1 MGLQFVIGQSGSG
14 KSHYLYKKIIKK
26 SMEHESEN
34 FIFIVP
40 EQSTLQTEMELVK
53 RHEWGGIMNI
63 EVLSFARLAYNI
75 MEETGTL
82 NLPTL
87 DDLGK
92 SLLIRKVAND
102 TKDDFKVIGNELKK
116 NGYINEVKSVISEF
130 MQYGIAPEN
139 IEKMEGMFEN
149 RKLLQYKL
157 QDIKKVYQ
165 SFEEYRKEKY
175 ITAEELLKALATII
189 EKSEKIKNS
198 TIVLDGYTGF
208 TPVQMDVL
216 EKLLLHARKVMVTV
230 TLGYGEDLEKQG
242 KPYEL
247 FYMSKV
253 MVQTLCKVAEEQGIP
268 REEDIHLQAK
278 EVKRYENNPPMAFL
292 EQNFFRYQKKTYGKP
307 QEAISVHAAVNPCE
321 ELEFCAREIVKLT
334 RKGYYYKDMAII
346 AGDTEEYMG
355 YIEKIF
361 AKYDIPVFIDAK
373 RPLMNNVLIEFIR
386 AALEVVMQ
394 DFKYENVF
402 RFLKTG
408 FHDFSWEDIDIL
420 ENYVRGNGIRG
431 IKKYR
436 EKWVRPLKNMDA
448 EQLEYINSLREK
460 FLLFFTAGDFYKCMR
475 SKLKSVTDKTVCLY
489 HFLEQ
494 FEVTKRLVEY
504 EEFFESQGN
513 PSLAKEYH
521 QVYEKVMQ
529 VLEEM
534 VELLGEECIS
544 IEDYRDIL
552 EAGVGEVRIGVI
564 PAGTDV
570 VTIGELERSRLEHV
584 KVLFVVGV
592 NDGKIPKK
600 ASNKGVFSELEREA
614 MYQNEIM
621 LAPTVKEQSFMQRFY
636 LYMQLTK
643 PKDYLYL
650 SYAKMNQ
657 KGESIRPSYLIQTFL
672 KMYSGL
678 SVIEENSQELKD
690 YLYTPEN
697 ALSFLAD
704 GYAAYREGEESL
716 TWQALYQWYTEQEK
730 YQGVIER
737 FNQACFYGNYETEI
751 GKAAAHALYGTT
763 LTNSVTRLEKYA
775 QCSYAHFLLYGLQLK
790 EREEYKFAE
799 VDLGNVLHL
808 ALELFSKRMEE
819 SSYSW
824 FDIPE
829 EIMEDWADKAME
841 ESVIQYGNTV
851 LFQTERDKYKMHRA
865 KQLMQTTVATLSTQ
879 LRKGK
884 FVPKN
889 YELGFSVATSME
901 EVTISLSAE
910 EKLKLKGRIDRV
922 DTFEDEN
929 KVYVKIIDYKSGN
942 TTFNIAALYHG
953 LQLQLVLYMDAAI
966 KSIQKGTDK
975 KVTPAGI
982 FYYNID
988 NPMVDGEPGDTQET
1002 IDKKIRE
1009 KLRMNGLVNDSEEV
1023 IGLLDAEF
1031 EKKSEVIPVTKNKDG
1046 SLAKASKVVEEQDF
1060 SLLMDFV
1067 NKKIVNLGQGI
1078 LSGDVSIQPY
1088 EMDKKTACD
1097 YCKLKGVCGFDKKL
1111 PGYQFKKLQK
1121 FSEEE
1126 VLEKIRGEEN
1136 GDELYGGPAKSH

>member
-175 ITAEELLKALATII
+175 ITAEELLKVLATII

-901 EVTISLSAE
+901 EVTIALSAE

>member
-53 RHEWGGIMNI
+53 RHERGGIMNI

-175 ITAEELLKALATII
+175 ITAEELLKVLATII

-268 REEDIHLQAK
+268 REEDIHLQEK

-901 EVTISLSAE
+901 EVTIALSAE

-929 KVYVKIIDYKSGN
+929 KIYVKIIDYKSGN

>member
-704 GYAAYREGEESL
+704 GYAAYREDEESL

-929 KVYVKIIDYKSGN
+929 QVYVKIIDYKSGN

-1046 SLAKASKVVEEQDF
+1046 SMAKASKVVEEQDF

>member
-1 MGLQFVIGQSGSG
+1 MGLQFVIGQSGAG
-14 KSHYLYKKIIKK
+14 KSYYLYEKIIQK
-26 SMEHESEN
+26 SIENQKEN

-53 RHEWGGIMNI
+53 RHPNGGIMNI

-92 SLLIRKVAND
+92 SLLIRKVVND
-102 TKDDFKVIGNELKK
+102 GKNEFKVIGNELKK
-116 NGYINEVKSVISEF
+116 AGYINEVKSVISEF
-130 MQYGIAPEN
+130 MQYGIMPEN
-139 IEKMEGMFEN
+139 VEKMEGMFEN

-165 SFEEYRKEKY
+165 SFEAYRKEKY
-175 ITAEELLKALATII
+175 ITSEELLKVLARII

-208 TPVQMDVL
+208 TPVQMEVL
-216 EKLLLHARKVMVTV
+216 EKLLLHARKVIVSV
-230 TLGYGEDLEKQG
+230 TLGYGQNLEEEP

-253 MVQTLCKVAEEQGIP
+253 MVQNICKLAKEQGVQ
-268 REEDIHLQAK
+268 REEDIRLK
-278 EVKRYENNPPMAFL
+278 EKTVKRYEKNLPMAFL

-307 QEAISVHAAVNPCE
+307 QEAISIHVAVNPCE

-334 RKGYYYKDMAII
+334 QKGYYYKDMAII

-355 YIEKIF
+355 YIEGIF
-361 AKYDIPVFIDAK
+361 AKYSIPIFVDAK
-373 RPLMNNVLIEFIR
+373 RPLRNNVLIEFIR
-386 AALEVVMQ
+386 ATIEVVLQ
-394 DFKYENVF
+394 DFKYESVF
-402 RFLKTG
+402 HFLKTG
-408 FHDFSWEDIDIL
+408 FHFLTWEEVDML
-420 ENYVRGNGIRG
+420 ENYVRANGIRG

-436 EKWVRPLKNMDA
+436 EKWVRPLRNMDA
-448 EQLEYINSLREK
+448 EQLESLNGLREK
-460 FLLFFTAGDFYKCMR
+460 LLSYFHYEDFYQCMR
-475 SKLKSVTDKTVCLY
+475 SKKTSVTEKTICLY

-494 FEVTKRLVEY
+494 FEVTKQLEEY
-504 EEFFESQGN
+504 EAFFEKQGN

-534 VELLGEECIS
+534 VELLGEERIT

-600 ASNKGVFSELEREA
+600 ATNKGVFSELERED
-614 MYQNEIM
+614 MYRNDIV

-672 KMYSGL
+672 KMYSGM
-678 SVIEENSQELKD
+678 SVKEESNQQLKNYLFTPQNGLD
-690 YLYTPEN
+690 YLAE
-697 ALSFLAD
+697 
-704 GYAAYREGEESL
+704 GYADYREGEENV
-716 TWQALYQWYTEQEK
+716 TWQALYQWYMEQEDYK
-730 YQGVIER
+730 EVVER
-737 FNQACFYGNYETEI
+737 FNQACFYGNNETEI

-824 FDIPE
+824 FDIPTEVME
-829 EIMEDWADKAME
+829 EWADKTIE

-884 FVPKN
+884 FTPKN
-889 YELGFSVATSME
+889 YELGFSVATNMD
-901 EVTISLSAE
+901 EVTIALSKE

-922 DTFEDEN
+922 DTYEN
-929 KVYVKIIDYKSGN
+929 ENQVYVKVIDYKSGN
-942 TTFNIAALYHG
+942 TSFNIAALYHG
-953 LQLQLVLYMDAAI
+953 LQLQLVLYMDAAM

-988 NPMVDGEPGDTQET
+988 NPMVDGEPGDTAEN

-1009 KLRMNGLVNDSEEV
+1009 KLRMNGLVNESEEV
-1023 IGLLDAEF
+1023 IELLDAEF
-1031 EKKSEVIPVTKNKDG
+1031 DKKSEVIPVTKNKDG
-1046 SLAKASKVVEEQDF
+1046 SLSKASKVLGEQDF
-1060 SLLMDFV
+1060 AMLMDFV
-1067 NKKIVNLGQGI
+1067 NKKIVTLGQGI
-1078 LSGDVSIQPY
+1078 LSGDVSIHPY
-1088 EMDKKTACD
+1088 EMDHKTACD
-1097 YCKLKGVCGFDKKL
+1097 YCKFKGVCGFDKKL

-1126 VLEKIRGEEN
+1126 VLEKIRGEED
-1136 GDELYGGPAKSH
+1136 GDELYRGSAEGN

>member
-175 ITAEELLKALATII
+175 ITAEELLKVLATII

-253 MVQTLCKVAEEQGIP
+253 MVQTLRKVAEEQGIP

-901 EVTISLSAE
+901 EVTIALSAE

>member
-1 MGLQFVIGQSGSG
+1 MGLQFIIGQSGSG
-14 KSHYLYKKIIKK
+14 KSHYLYEEIIKK
-26 SMEHESEN
+26 SMEHENEN

-53 RHEWGGIMNI
+53 RHERGGIMNI

-102 TKDDFKVIGNELKK
+102 TKDEFKVIGNELKK

-139 IEKMEGMFEN
+139 IEAMEGLFEN

-175 ITAEELLKALATII
+175 ITAEELLKVLATII

-253 MVQTLCKVAEEQGIP
+253 MVQTLCKVAEEQGIH
-268 REEDIHLQAK
+268 REEDIRLQTK

-292 EQNFFRYQKKTYGKP
+292 EQNFFRYQKKTYGKL
-307 QEAISVHAAVNPCE
+307 QDAISVHAAVNPCE

-361 AKYDIPVFIDAK
+361 AKYDIPVFLDSK
-373 RPLMNNVLIEFIR
+373 RLLMNNVLIEFIR

-394 DFKYENVF
+394 DFKYESVF

-460 FLLFFTAGDFYKCMR
+460 FLSFFTDGDFYKCMR
-475 SKLKSVTDKTVCLY
+475 SKQKSVTEKTVCLY

-494 FEVTKRLVEY
+494 FQVTKRLVEY

-534 VELLGEECIS
+534 VELLGEERIS

-552 EAGVGEVRIGVI
+552 EAGAGEVRIGVI

-614 MYQNEIM
+614 MYQNEIV

-672 KMYSGL
+672 KMYSGM
-678 SVIEENSQELKD
+678 SVIEENSQELKN

-819 SSYSW
+819 SSYNW

-829 EIMEDWADKAME
+829 EIMEEWADKAME

-901 EVTISLSAE
+901 EVTIALSAE

-929 KVYVKIIDYKSGN
+929 QVYVKVIDYKSGN

-982 FYYNID
+982 FYYNMD
-988 NPMVDGEPGDTQET
+988 NPVVDGEPGDTEET

-1046 SLAKASKVVEEQDF
+1046 SLAKASKVVAEQDF
-1060 SLLMDFV
+1060 SMLMDFV
-1067 NKKIVNLGQGI
+1067 NKKIVDLGQGI

-1111 PGYQFKKLQK
+1111 PGYQYKKLQK

-1136 GDELYGGPAKSH
+1136 GDELYNGPAESH

>member
-175 ITAEELLKALATII
+175 ITAEELLKVLATII

-1126 VLEKIRGEEN
+1126 ALEKIRGEEN

>member
-175 ITAEELLKALATII
+175 ITAEELLKVLATII

-929 KVYVKIIDYKSGN
+929 QVYVKIIDYKSGN

>member
-1 MGLQFVIGQSGSG
+1 MGLQFVIGQSGAG
-14 KSHYLYKKIIKK
+14 KSHYLYEEIIQK
-26 SMEHESEN
+26 SIENQKEN

-53 RHEWGGIMNI
+53 RHPNGGIMNI

-92 SLLIRKVAND
+92 SLLIRKVVND
-102 TKDDFKVIGNELKK
+102 SKNEFKVIGNELKK
-116 NGYINEVKSVISEF
+116 TGYINEVKSVISEF
-130 MQYGIAPEN
+130 MQYGIMPEN
-139 IEKMEGMFEN
+139 VEKMEGMFEN

-165 SFEEYRKEKY
+165 SFEAYRKEKY
-175 ITAEELLKALATII
+175 ITSEELLKVLARII

-208 TPVQMDVL
+208 TPVQMEVL
-216 EKLLLHARKVMVTV
+216 DKLLLYARKVMVSV
-230 TLGYGEDLEKQG
+230 TLGYGENLEKEP

-253 MVQTLCKVAEEQGIP
+253 MVQNICKLAKERGIKK
-268 REEDIHLQAK
+268 EEDIRLK
-278 EVKRYENNPPMAFL
+278 EKQVKRYEKNPPMAFL
-292 EQNFFRYQKKTYGKP
+292 EQNFFRYQKKTYEQP
-307 QEAISVHAAVNPCE
+307 QEAVSIHVAVNPCE

-334 RKGYYYKDMAII
+334 RKGYCYKDMAII

-355 YIEKIF
+355 YIERIF
-361 AKYDIPVFIDAK
+361 AKYSIPVFVDAK

-386 AALEVVMQ
+386 AAIEVVLQ
-394 DFKYENVF
+394 DFKYESVF

-408 FHDFSWEDIDIL
+408 FHSLTWEEVDIL
-420 ENYVRGNGIRG
+420 ENYVRANGIRG

-436 EKWVRPLKNMDA
+436 EKWVRPLHNMDA
-448 EQLEYINSLREK
+448 EQLEVVNGLREK
-460 FLLFFTAGDFYKCMR
+460 LLFYFNYEDFYKSMR
-475 SKLKSVTDKTVCLY
+475 SKKTSVTEKTVCLY

-494 FEVTKRLVEY
+494 FEVIKQLEEY
-504 EEFFESQGN
+504 ETFFDKQGN

-534 VELLGEECIS
+534 VELLGEEHIS

-600 ASNKGVFSELEREA
+600 ATNKGVFSELEREE
-614 MYQNEIM
+614 MYRNDIV

-672 KMYSGL
+672 KMYSDMC
-678 SVIEENSQELKD
+678 VVEENNQQLKN
-690 YLYTPEN
+690 YLFTPKNGLGYLAEGYT
-697 ALSFLAD
+697 D
-704 GYAAYREGEESL
+704 YREGEADV
-716 TWQALYQWYTEQEK
+716 TWQALYQWYMEQEDYK
-730 YQGVIER
+730 EVVER
-737 FNQACFYGNYETEI
+737 FNQACFYGNYETEF

-763 LTNSVTRLEKYA
+763 LSNSVTRLEKYA

-819 SSYSW
+819 SSYNW
-824 FDIPE
+824 FDIPAEVME
-829 EIMEDWADKAME
+829 EWADKTIE

-865 KQLMQTTVATLSTQ
+865 KQLMQTTVATLSKQ

-884 FVPKN
+884 FTPKN
-889 YELGFSVATSME
+889 YELGFSVATNME
-901 EVTISLSAE
+901 DVTIALSKE

-922 DTFEDEN
+922 DTYEN
-929 KVYVKIIDYKSGN
+929 ENQVYVKIIDYKSGN
-942 TTFNIAALYHG
+942 TSFNIAALYHG
-953 LQLQLVLYMDAAI
+953 LQLQLVLYMDAAM

-988 NPMVDGEPGDTQET
+988 NPLVDGEPGDTVED

-1046 SLAKASKVVEEQDF
+1046 SLSKASKVLGEQDF
-1060 SLLMDFV
+1060 SMLMDFV
-1067 NKKIVNLGQGI
+1067 NKKIVTLGQGI
-1078 LSGDVSIQPY
+1078 LSGDVSIRPY
-1088 EMDKKTACD
+1088 EMDNKTACD
-1097 YCKLKGVCGFDKKL
+1097 YCKFKGVCGFDKKL
-1111 PGYQFKKLQK
+1111 PGYQYKKLQK

-1136 GDELYGGPAKSH
+1136 GDELYRGSAKGN

>member
-175 ITAEELLKALATII
+175 ITAEELLKVLATII

-929 KVYVKIIDYKSGN
+929 QVYVKIIDYKSGN

-1046 SLAKASKVVEEQDF
+1046 SMAKASKVVEEQDF

>member
-14 KSHYLYKKIIKK
+14 KSHYLYEEIIQK
-26 SMEHESEN
+26 SIENPKEN

-40 EQSTLQTEMELVK
+40 EQSTLQTEMELVE
-53 RHEWGGIMNI
+53 RHPNGGIMNI

-102 TKDDFKVIGNELKK
+102 SKNHFKVIGNELKK
-116 NGYINEVKSVISEF
+116 TGYINEVKSVISEF
-130 MQYGIAPEN
+130 MQYGIMPQN
-139 IEKMEGMFEN
+139 VEKMEGMFEN

-157 QDIKKVYQ
+157 QDIKKVYE
-165 SFEEYRKEKY
+165 SFEKYRKEKY
-175 ITAEELLKALATII
+175 ITSEELLRVLAGVL

-208 TPVQMDVL
+208 TPVQMEVL
-216 EKLLLHARKVMVTV
+216 EKLLLYARKVMVSI
-230 TLGYGEDLEKQG
+230 TLGYGENIEKEP

-253 MVQTLCKVAEEQGIP
+253 MAQTICKLAKEQGIQ
-268 REEDIHLQAK
+268 REKDIWLQDK
-278 EVKRYENNPPMAFL
+278 QVKRYEKNPPMAFL
-292 EQNFFRYQKKTYGKP
+292 EQNFFRYQKKTYEQP
-307 QEAISVHAAVNPCE
+307 QNAVSIHAAVNPCE
-321 ELEFCAREIVKLT
+321 ELEFCAREIMKLT

-361 AKYDIPVFIDAK
+361 AKYDIPVFMDAK

-386 AALEVVMQ
+386 SAIEVVLQ

-408 FHDFSWEDIDIL
+408 FHNFTWEEIDIL
-420 ENYVRGNGIRG
+420 ENYVRANGIRG
-431 IKKYR
+431 MKKYR

-448 EQLEYINSLREK
+448 EQLEAVNGLREK
-460 FLLFFTAGDFYKCMR
+460 FLSHFTFADFYKCMR
-475 SKLKSVTDKTVCLY
+475 SKKTSVTDKTVCLY
-489 HFLEQ
+489 HFLGQ
-494 FEVTKRLVEY
+494 FEVTKQLGEY

-513 PSLAKEYH
+513 PSLAKEYR

-534 VELLGEECIS
+534 VELLGEEKIS
-544 IEDYRDIL
+544 LEDYRDIL
-552 EAGVGEVRIGVI
+552 EAGVGEVRIGII

-600 ASNKGVFSELEREA
+600 ASNKGVFSELEREE
-614 MYQNEIM
+614 MYRNDIV

-643 PKDYLYL
+643 PKDFLYL

-657 KGESIRPSYLIQTFL
+657 KGESIRPSYLIQNFL
-672 KMYSGL
+672 KMYAGM
-678 SVIEENSQELKD
+678 SVTEENDQALKN
-690 YLYTPEN
+690 YLYTPKN
-697 ALSFLAD
+697 ALDFLAE
-704 GYAAYREGEESL
+704 GYADYREGEENV
-716 TWQALYQWYTEQEK
+716 TWQALYQWYMEQEEYK
-730 YQGVIER
+730 DVVKR

-808 ALELFSKRMEE
+808 ALELFFKRMEE

-824 FDIPE
+824 FDIPTELME
-829 EIMEDWADKAME
+829 EWADKAME

-865 KQLMQTTVATLSTQ
+865 KQLMHTTVTTLSAQ

-884 FVPKN
+884 FIPKN
-889 YELGFSVATSME
+889 YELGFSVATDME
-901 EVTISLSAE
+901 EVTIALSEE

-922 DTFEDEN
+922 DTFEDET
-929 KVYVKIIDYKSGN
+929 KIYVKVIDYKSGN
-942 TTFNIAALYHG
+942 TSFNIAALYHG
-953 LQLQLVLYMDAAI
+953 LQLQLVLYMDAAL

-988 NPMVDGEPGDTQET
+988 NPMVDGEPGDTMET

-1023 IGLLDAEF
+1023 IGLLDTEF

-1046 SLAKASKVVEEQDF
+1046 SLAKASKVVGEQDF
-1060 SLLMDFV
+1060 SMLMDFV
-1067 NKKIVNLGQGI
+1067 NKKIVTLGQGI
-1078 LSGDVSIQPY
+1078 LSGDVSIDPY
-1088 EMDKKTACD
+1088 EMDNKTACD

-1111 PGYQFKKLQK
+1111 PGYQYRKLQK
-1121 FSEEE
+1121 FSQEEI
-1126 VLEKIRGEEN
+1126 LEKIRGEEN
-1136 GDELYGGPAKSH
+1136 GDELYRGPAKSN

>member
-175 ITAEELLKALATII
+175 ITAEELLKVLATII

-901 EVTISLSAE
+901 EVTIALSAE

-1097 YCKLKGVCGFDKKL
+1097 YCKLKGVCRFDKKL